1 MARSISGLVEFSRPS
16 EDEDY
21 DNAARRHGRL
31 RALFF
36 IHTSLARE
44 FIHPRARVHHSVS
57 AHAHTRVGKG
67 LGRTYVRSEKAKPNL
82 LFYTVCVSTPICAA
96 LDQAEKRP
104 FSFFFLLFSPLFFLS
119 FFFFSSSLF
128 AARKE
133 VAPNKFPAESFSAL
147 CSARTMAPR

>member
-1 MARSISGLVEFSRPS
+1 MRRGVTAACGPSFLFIRPWL
-16 EDEDY
+16 E
-21 DNAARRHGRL
+21 
-31 RALFF
+31 
-36 IHTSLARE
+36 SLSTHELACTT
-44 FIHPRARVHHSVS
+44 AC
-57 AHAHTRVGKG
+57 AHTRTRGWAGKG
-67 LGRTYVRSEKAKPNL
+67 LRRTYVRSEKAKPNL

>member
-1 MARSISGLVEFSRPS
+1 MRRGVTAACGPSFLFIRPWL
-16 EDEDY
+16 E
-21 DNAARRHGRL
+21 
-31 RALFF
+31 
-36 IHTSLARE
+36 SLSTHELACTT
-44 FIHPRARVHHSVS
+44 AC
-57 AHAHTRVGKG
+57 AHTRTRGWAGKG

-104 FSFFFLLFSPLFFLS
+104 FSFFFLPFFPLFFLS